1 MIDLKTGKFILGE
14 GKEVYPGMKLEDF
27 KKTVIYEKELSN
39 KQDKND
45 KNEMVYPLI
54 TQKIDNFELHFTLMF
69 DKDEYL
75 KYIEISKKGWYVHE
89 IETEEKIGR
98 SNNYE
103 YEYSVLDYLNKF
115 LMSQIEGQVEGGR
128 ELWFDYKWGTIKT
141 TFLPYGATASP
152 ANIKLTIQYDTIKF
166 THPNINPDDIDV
178 LDLI

>member
-14 GKEVYPGMKLEDF
+14 GLEVYPGMKLEDF
-27 KKTVIYEKELSN
+27 KKTELYKSYTIDR
-39 KQDKND
+39 KKTD
-45 KNEMVYPLI
+45 KNEWIYPLTI
-54 TQKIDNFELHFTLMF
+54 GKIDGFELNINIFF
-69 DKDEYL
+69 DDDGYL
-75 KYIEISKKGWYVHE
+75 EDIEISKKGWYVHE

-115 LMSQIEGQVEGGR
+115 LMSQIEGSVEGGR

-152 ANIKLTIQYDTIKF
+152 ANIKLTIQYRTRLFKPEKESNLTLEQMF
-166 THPNINPDDIDV
+166 GWE
-178 LDLI
+178 